1 MKLQLIFFKSW
12 FLEYIIHIKNM
23 IYKKIVCRLINF
35 EVYEHHIFDFKWSVI
50 ACNVTINKH

>member
-1 MKLQLIFFKSW
+1 MKLQLIFLKSW

-35 EVYEHHIFDFKWSVI
+35 EVYEHHISFTKSLISNDLL
-50 ACNVTINKH
+50 